1 MKKNTEIAKRT
12 YHSSKNVNQHN
23 VREAAANQTENKAN
37 KKPNINGTHQNRT
50 FVYGCVANMCNL

>member
-37 KKPNINGTHQNRT
+37 KKPTSTAHTKIERL
-50 FVYGCVANMCNL
+50 FMVV

>member
-1 MKKNTEIAKRT
+1 MKEEKKNTEIAKRT

-37 KKPNINGTHQNRT
+37 KKPTSTAHTKIERL
-50 FVYGCVANMCNL
+50 FMVV